1 MSDWRGKGIKSCT
14 AAFFLQTHTHTRT
27 TTEFSFYQSGVCSI
41 LLSILT
47 LFCLP
52 CSLPYV
58 YLNSPGSE
66 ASLESISLIIS
77 LAFHNYL
84 FPRACMYVCD
94 YVSVQFSHSVVSY
107 SLQPHESQ
115 HSRPPCPSPTP
126 GVHSDSGPS
135 SQWYHP
141 AISSSVIPFSSCPH
155 SLPASESFQWVN
167 SSHEV
172 AKVLE
177 FQL

>member
-94 YVSVQFSHSVVSY
+94 YVLGSGYNLVNLKY
-107 SLQPHESQ
+107 SLSHNFFAVVVWIWAVLSAFLYY
-115 HSRPPCPSPTP
+115 PT
-126 GVHSDSGPS
+126 
-135 SQWYHP
+135 
-141 AISSSVIPFSSCPH
+141 I
-155 SLPASESFQWVN
+155 N
-167 SSHEV
+167 SHNN
-172 AKVLE
+172 
-177 FQL
+177 F